1 MIFFLLIISFK
12 FWYWINGKQK
22 DEAEAGSIDEMRNW
36 SLSNMAKC
44 LLISLQERCRPC
56 LPDAN
61 CLCPGTLALQTSE
74 LQPYPDT
81 MDCSPAAEL
90 HRWPIALTPRR
101 ELRNLQQPRYTGTI
115 FLIFITQN
123 VIKFPNG
130 QLEWLTVSLSVVF
143 VRCEMRY
150 NIIMLHRRRL
160 VQQR

>member
-1 MIFFLLIISFK
+1 MNCIRFNFTNKITKIFSFNYLIQILIMDK
-12 FWYWINGKQK
+12 RQATLQK
-22 DEAEAGSIDEMRNW
+22 DEAEARSIDEMRNL

-44 LLISLQERCRPC
+44 LLIILQERCRPC

-101 ELRNLQQPRYTGTI
+101 ELRNLQQPRYTVTI
-115 FLIFITQN
+115 FLIFIAQN
-123 VIKFPNG
+123 AIKMP
-130 QLEWLTVSLSVVF
+130 QWSV
-143 VRCEMRY
+143 
-150 NIIMLHRRRL
+150 L
-160 VQQR
+160 VMGSVPLGCICQM